1 MPLCPRGPQKVSGA
15 LVDARQVDSWHLA
28 TSLTTL
34 SPPRSLGPSLVWAP
48 EEPGTQGA
56 VYGRGKLWSPCS
68 STNMQPHIL
77 VRLEHHAHSL
87 PPQDLALRLP
97 LPADPRPGSTCTQSL
112 SPGPR
117 SELFLPW
124 ARTTWPPSPP
134 GDTAVLLPG
143 SPWWLSGLSCWLISS
158 LPLLRLI
165 KSRGTRPWSVWSPP
179 LSSVLEHCVNV
190 FRRKMQG
197 QVGRSSAWAAAST
210 PDILSCPSLPLA
222 VWPRGRKASV
232 KQSGSQGHL
241 LQINSFTCW

>member
-1 MPLCPRGPQKVSGA
+1 MQYGPGLVAGAKARSSKHAPHVRGHPRRGDIAARPMWPTRGCFRGRSLREDGSSARAGRSCLPLCLRGPQKVSGA

-68 STNMQPHIL
+68 PTSMQPHIL
-77 VRLEHHAHSL
+77 VRLEHHAHSP

-97 LPADPRPGSTCTQSL
+97 LPADPCPGSPCTQSL
-112 SPGPR
+112 SPGPH

-134 GDTAVLLPG
+134 GDTAVLLP
-143 SPWWLSGLSCWLISS
+143 
-158 LPLLRLI
+158 
-165 KSRGTRPWSVWSPP
+165 
-179 LSSVLEHCVNV
+179 
-190 FRRKMQG
+190 
-197 QVGRSSAWAAAST
+197 
-210 PDILSCPSLPLA
+210 
-222 VWPRGRKASV
+222 
-232 KQSGSQGHL
+232 
-241 LQINSFTCW
+241 